1 MKFQALT
8 SPGGSNRQR
17 KSPLGLLGLAT
28 ALVSVVALLLSAA
41 PASAEPISGAV
52 FTTDLNCEAVNENIF
67 ETKQD
72 VYLDG
77 GPKKSGSAGLNPGLY
92 YVKVTSPSGVTLL
105 GTSVGSGNDT
115 PIEVD
120 KDGNFVTCYQLWAI
134 LIKASDGS
142 TGYNDTPNNGGEYKV
157 WVSSEKDFPNN
168 EDKTD
173 NFKVVVDEEDE
184 KVPPADALTAS
195 KDATPSYDRTFTW
208 EIEKEVDKTKINI
221 AEGGTATFN
230 YTVTVTHDEG
240 TASGWVVTGEIT
252 VNNPNSGD
260 VEGVDIK
267 DSIDDL
273 GSSCTVEGGID
284 ATIPKESSESF
295 PYECTY
301 GASGPE
307 AESQTN
313 TATVSWDEQTLDG
326 ESGPLQLDEGT
337 TEATAA
343 VDWSAAEVNLV
354 DESIE
359 VNDSLQGFLGTVSYT
374 DPSPET
380 FEYSEEFEG
389 VAGTCTEYDNTA
401 TFTTNDSGSEE
412 SAKQAVEVCVGA
424 DLTTE
429 KTATPSF
436 KRTFPWKVSKE
447 VDKTIVKQVGGNA
460 TFTYTIKITKGTGVD
475 SEWVVKG
482 TITVS
487 NPNDWEPITA
497 DITDAID
504 DANSNC
510 TVTGGNDVEIPAS
523 GSKEVAYECT
533 YSAAPTTDPATNT
546 ATATWDAK
554 AAFTPSG
561 SADGTA
567 SIDWVGTTP
576 TAIDDCVKAT
586 DTVDGVTT
594 TLDDPLC
601 ASKTYT
607 PKLTFPVPASG
618 CVTHNNTATFVTKD
632 TYTKGEAK
640 QAVQVCGPV
649 DTGALTIG
657 YWQNK
662 NGQKIITDGASTA
675 KVCNSATWLRGY
687 APFQDLSATAT
698 CKDVAAYVTN
708 IIKAANSSGTSMN
721 PMLKAQMLATALDVY
736 FSDPALGGNQIKAP
750 APIGGQKIDLT
761 KVCKNIGSCSV
772 YENTSSA
779 FGGATSLTVSQILA
793 CAAKNSNAGGSVWYG
808 QVKATQELAKD
819 TFDAINNEVAFGA

>member
-1 MKFQALT
+1 MKSQART
-8 SPGGSNRQR
+8 SRGGSNRQR
-17 KSPLGLLGLAT
+17 KSPLGPLGLVT
-28 ALVSVVALLLSAA
+28 ALFSVVALLLSVA
-41 PASAEPISGAV
+41 PASAAPVSGAV
-52 FTTDLNCEAVNENIF
+52 FTTDSTCSGVDLNIYENK
-67 ETKQD
+67 ED

-77 GPKKSGSAGLNPGLY
+77 GPKKSGSAGLPEGLY
-92 YVKVTSPSGVTLL
+92 YVKVTEPDGTLL
-105 GTSVGSGNDT
+105 GTTVGSLNET
-115 PIEVD
+115 PVEVD
-120 KDGNFVTCYQLWAI
+120 SAGDFVACYQLWAI
-134 LIKASDGS
+134 LIRASNS
-142 TGYNDTPNNGGEYKV
+142 ETGYDDTTNSGGEYKV
-157 WVSSEKDFPNN
+157 WVSVASDFPND

-173 NFKVVVDEEDE
+173 NFKVIVDEE
-184 KVPPADALTAS
+184 VPPADALTAT
-195 KDATPSYDRTFTW
+195 KDATPSYDRTFAW
-208 EIEKEVDKTKINI
+208 EIEKEVDKTRVNI

-230 YTVTVTHDEG
+230 YTVSVTHDEG
-240 TASGWVVTGEIT
+240 TDSGWAVSGEIT
-252 VNNPNSGD
+252 VNNPNSGE
-260 VEGVDIK
+260 VEGVDIE

-273 GSSCTVEGGID
+273 GSSCTVEGGTD
-284 ATIPKESSESF
+284 ATIPAESSVGF

-301 GASGPE
+301 SGEPE
-307 AESQTN
+307 SGSETN
-313 TATVSWDEQTLDG
+313 TATVGWGEQDVDG
-326 ESGPLQLDEGT
+326 HLLDEGT
-337 TEATAA
+337 AEATAA

-359 VNDSLQGFLGTVSYT
+359 VNDSLHGFLGTVSYT

-412 SAKQAVEVCVGA
+412 SAEQAVEVCVGA

-460 TFTYTIKITKGTGVD
+460 TFTYTIKVTKGTGVD

-487 NPNDWEPITA
+487 NPNDWEAITA
-497 DITDAID
+497 DVTDAID
-504 DANSNC
+504 DANSSC
-510 TVTGGNDVEIPAS
+510 TVTGGDDVEIPAS
-523 GSKEVAYECT
+523 GSAKLDYECT
-533 YSAAPTTDPATNT
+533 YSSAPTTDPATNT
-546 ATATWDAK
+546 ATATWDAV

-561 SADGTA
+561 SSEGTA
-567 SIDWVGTTP
+567 SIDWAGTTP

-601 ASKTYT
+601 ESKTYT

-618 CVTHNNTATFVTKD
+618 CVTHNNIAAFVTKD
-632 TYTKGEAK
+632 TGATGEAK
-640 QAVQVCGPV
+640 QSVQVCGPV

-675 KVCNSATWLRGY
+675 KVCNSATWLRKY

-721 PMLKAQMLATALDVY
+721 PMLKAQMLATALNVY
-736 FSDPALGGNQIKAP
+736 FSDPALGGNKIGAP

-761 KVCKNIGSCSV
+761 KVCKNIAACTV

-779 FGGATSLTVSQILA
+779 FGGAASMTVNEILA
-793 CAAKNSNAGGSVWYG
+793 YAAGKSNAGGTTWYG